1 MGVVAPSVRIAP
13 ASHSQLADATT
24 EHRTV
29 LEAQRSASE
38 AKIATHA
45 EATDAAERRA
55 RSRDAELEEA
65 QLKLATAL
73 QRCAPLRA
81 EAAQLAL
88 QVESLAARHAETLAA
103 RDAAR
108 GGARAQ
114 QVAHQALLPEVAL
127 AAAEAAAAETPRA
140 GTGMQSRPRLLPGS

>member
-1 MGVVAPSVRIAP
+1 MPLLVLLVVGVVAPSVRIAP

-65 QLKLATAL
+65 QLKLARAN
-73 QRCAPLRA
+73 A
-81 EAAQLAL
+81 EA
-88 QVESLAARHAETLAA
+88 R
-103 RDAAR
+103 
-108 GGARAQ
+108 
-114 QVAHQALLPEVAL
+114 
-127 AAAEAAAAETPRA
+127 
-140 GTGMQSRPRLLPGS
+140 SRIYAPTYPLIYPSEGICSHG